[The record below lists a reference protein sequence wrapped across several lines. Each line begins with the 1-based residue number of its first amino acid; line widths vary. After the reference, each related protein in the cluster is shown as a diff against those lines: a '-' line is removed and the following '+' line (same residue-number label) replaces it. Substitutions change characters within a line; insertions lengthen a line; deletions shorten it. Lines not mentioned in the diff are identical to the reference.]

1 MKGKRIATQ
10 EEAEIDLT
18 PMLDIVFIML
28 IFFIVTSTFIKEPGV
43 EIDRPDAETTA
54 DVKTVAVLIA
64 ITNDNEIHI
73 DKKEVDLRAVKFTVE
88 GMLAENPNG
97 AIVIQADKD
106 SEAGLLLEVMEAVRE
121 AGAPATKISTNK
133 VE

>member
-1 MKGKRIATQ
+1 MRGKRVATG

-43 EIDRPDAETTA
+43 DIERPDAETTEK
-54 DVKTVAVLIA
+54 VKTVAVLIA
-64 ITNDNEIHI
+64 ITSDNRIFI
-73 DKKEVDLRAVKFTVE
+73 DKKEIDLRAVRGSVE
-88 GMLAENPNG
+88 RMLAENPNG

-106 SEAGLLLEVMEAVRE
+106 SEAGVMMKVMEGVRD
-121 AGAPATKISTNK
+121 AGASATKISTNK
-133 VE
+133 TD

>member
-1 MKGKRIATQ
+1 MRGKRVATG

-43 EIDRPDAETTA
+43 DIERPDAETTEK
-54 DVKTVAVLIA
+54 VKTVAVLIA
-64 ITNDNEIHI
+64 ITSDNRIFI
-73 DKKEVDLRAVKFTVE
+73 DKKEIDLRAVRGSVE
-88 GMLAENPNG
+88 RMLAENPNG

-106 SEAGLLLEVMEAVRE
+106 SEAGVMMKVMESVRD

-133 VE
+133 TD

>member
-1 MKGKRIATQ
+1 MRGNRIAQ
-10 EEAEIDLT
+10 GDEAEIDLT

-43 EIDRPDAETTA
+43 DVTRPDAETTA

-64 ITNDNEIHI
+64 ITSDNRIFI
-73 DKKEVDLRAVKFTVE
+73 DKKEIDLRSVRTNVE
-88 GMLAENPNG
+88 RMLKENPKG
-97 AIVIQADKD
+97 AIVIQADKG
-106 SEAGLLLEVMEAVRE
+106 SEAGIMMKVMEAVRD

-133 VE
+133 TE

>member
-1 MKGKRIATQ
+1 MKGKRIQTS

-43 EIDRPDAETTA
+43 DIVRPDAEKTQ
-54 DVKTVAVLIA
+54 DVKTVSVLIA
-64 ITNDNEIHI
+64 ITNDNRIYI
-73 DKKEVDLRAVKFTVE
+73 DKNEVDLRAVKITVE
-88 GMLAENPNG
+88 GMLAENPKG
-97 AIVIQADKD
+97 DIVIQGDKD
-106 SEAGLLLEVMEAVRE
+106 SDAGMLLKVMEAVRD

>member
-1 MKGKRIATQ
+1 MRGKRVATG

-43 EIDRPDAETTA
+43 DIERPDAETTEK
-54 DVKTVAVLIA
+54 VKTVAVLIA
-64 ITNDNEIHI
+64 ITADNRIFI
-73 DKKEVDLRAVKFTVE
+73 DKKEIDLRAVRGSVE
-88 GMLAENPNG
+88 RMLAENPNG

-106 SEAGLLLEVMEAVRE
+106 SEAGVMMKVMESVRD

-133 VE
+133 TD

>member
-1 MKGKRIATQ
+1 MKGKRIQTG

-43 EIDRPDAETTA
+43 DIVRPDAEKTA
-54 DVKTVAVLIA
+54 DVKTVSVLIA
-64 ITNDNEIHI
+64 ITNDNRIFI
-73 DKKEVDLRAVKFTVE
+73 DKKEVDLRAVKLTVE
-88 GMLAENPNG
+88 GMLAENPKDD
-97 AIVIQADKD
+97 IVIQGDKESD
-106 SEAGLLLEVMEAVRE
+106 AGMLLKVMEAVRE

>member
-1 MKGKRIATQ
+1 MRGKRVATGD
-10 EEAEIDLT
+10 EAEIDLT

-43 EIDRPDAETTA
+43 DIERPDAETTEK
-54 DVKTVAVLIA
+54 VKTVAVLIA
-64 ITNDNEIHI
+64 ITADNRIYI
-73 DKKEVDLRAVKFTVE
+73 DKKEIDLRAVRGSVE
-88 GMLAENPNG
+88 RMLAENPNG

-106 SEAGLLLEVMEAVRE
+106 SEAGIMMKVMESVRD

-133 VE
+133 ID